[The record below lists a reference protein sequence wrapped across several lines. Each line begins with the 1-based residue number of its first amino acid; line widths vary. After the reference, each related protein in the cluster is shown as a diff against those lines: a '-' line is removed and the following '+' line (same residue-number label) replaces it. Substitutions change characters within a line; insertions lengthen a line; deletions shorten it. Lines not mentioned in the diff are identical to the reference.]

1 MRFRAAISYR
11 DPTIPLPKSH
21 TPEPMT
27 SPMRPMLTPCIGVCT
42 LDPQGYCDGCRRT
55 GAEIAMWSSMGDDAR
70 ARFMSVVLPEREARD
85 AAGLPLESARR

>member
-1 MRFRAAISYR
+1 
-11 DPTIPLPKSH
+11 
-21 TPEPMT
+21 MT

-70 ARFMSVVLPEREARD
+70 EHFMSVVLPEREARD
-85 AAGLPLESARR
+85 AAGLPLDAVRR